1 MGEPDDR
8 QPLLDSLQ
16 RAIDA
21 VPESPHVDARGAAGD
36 GHSAAGPVSAV
47 RGGAPDVEAAGADGA
62 GRDEPA
68 GEGSDGDGSGGDDQ
82 AFGEATKRAYAILAL
97 RDHSRTELRQKLVR
111 KGCETHIVDRLLV
124 SLEAAGLVDDARFAE
139 QFVRSQR
146 EGKGKSLSAITRAL
160 RDKGVS
166 DDHARTATEELGDD
180 FPLALAAARKKA
192 AGTRG
197 LAHEV
202 RLRRT
207 LGLLAR
213 RGFGGTVGRRAAE
226 QALAEEPG
234 DDMDQAR
241 LPPQLGA
248 RGSRR

>member
-8 QPLLDSLQ
+8 QSLLDSLQ

-21 VPESPHVDARGAAGD
+21 VPESPRVDVRGVGD
-36 GHSAAGPVSAV
+36 AHSAAGPTGALSVEAPAV
-47 RGGAPDVEAAGADGA
+47 EAPGAGGAG
-62 GRDEPA
+62 
-68 GEGSDGDGSGGDDQ
+68 GDGPSGEESDEADSGGEDQ

-97 RDHSRTELRQKLVR
+97 RDHSRAELRQKLVR
-111 KGCETHIVDRLLV
+111 KGCEAHIVDRLLTR
-124 SLEAAGLVDDARFAE
+124 LDAAGLVDDARFAE

-146 EGKGKSLSAITRAL
+146 EGRGKSLSAITRAL

-166 DDHARTATEELGDD
+166 DEHVRTATEELGDD

-197 LAHEV
+197 LAHDV

-213 RGFGGTVGRRAAE
+213 RGFGGSVGRRAAE

-234 DDMDQAR
+234 DDRD
-241 LPPQLGA
+241 
-248 RGSRR
+248 

>member
-1 MGEPDDR
+1 MP
-8 QPLLDSLQ
+8 P
-16 RAIDA
+16 
-21 VPESPHVDARGAAGD
+21 VPIRSGPATHTSGAGSAGAAED
-36 GHSAAGPVSAV
+36 
-47 RGGAPDVEAAGADGA
+47 
-62 GRDEPA
+62 
-68 GEGSDGDGSGGDDQ
+68 DDQ

-97 RDHSRTELRQKLVR
+97 RDHSRTELRQKLIR
-111 KGCETHIVDRLLV
+111 KGCEEPIVDRLLV
-124 SLEAAGLVDDARFAE
+124 SLEEAGLLNDARFAE

-146 EGKGKSLSAITRAL
+146 DGRGKSLSAISRAL

-166 DDHARTATEELGDD
+166 DDDARDALDDLGDD

-213 RGFGGTVGRRAAE
+213 RGFGGSVGRRAAE
-226 QALAEEPG
+226 QALAEESG
-234 DDMDQAR
+234 EAQ
-241 LPPQLGA
+241 
-248 RGSRR
+248 